1 MATRP
6 KTRPAVG
13 SAWFWYLAAATVGQA
28 VFALFY
34 GLVLARLTAFGWN
47 RAYLLS
53 ALALSVGLPLLA
65 LPAAWAQLLWPAA
78 PTAALALPL
87 WQLAAAPLLTTA
99 AAPAPGG
106 VSWQALVLS
115 TYWLGVAYQVSRTV
129 RSLGWLH
136 RLSRRHPR
144 TRLGRGWLVQLPA
157 PSRPAFSFGRYV
169 FLSPAHAQLSPAEY
183 GQLVQHEQVHGAQHH
198 SLDLLLAEGVGW
210 FFWFNGLVPYLA
222 RQLRTVHEYLAD
234 AAVTRPAGSR
244 VAYGRLLLKLAT
256 GPLPSSLVHP
266 FSARQV
272 ALRIL
277 MLTNPPS
284 SPMQKIRFLLVV
296 PVAALAWVGAA
307 ALGPTPSVA
316 ANAPGPAAPTPP
328 LRAQSRIGTITWQ
341 GNKFLSAAQLTEALG
356 LKPGD
361 AYSKEVLDT
370 HLSYRPDNSDVDSR
384 HMDQGYLFFQVDP
397 VIKTQ
402 PDGTTNLTFRLNEG
416 PQFHLGTVLVKGNKR
431 VPTADIL
438 ALVPLHT
445 GDLFSR
451 AKLVETAKILGQSGT
466 FDPAKLSITPQPLPR
481 ADHAPGIV
489 NIELVVAEK

>member
-1 MATRP
+1 MTTRP
-6 KTRPAVG
+6 KTRLAVG
-13 SAWFWYLAAATVGQA
+13 SGLWYLAAATACQA

-34 GLVLARLTAFGWN
+34 WLVLARLTAFGWN
-47 RAYLLS
+47 RAYLVG

-78 PTAALALPL
+78 PTMAALALPL
-87 WQLAAAPLLTTA
+87 WRLATPPLLAT
-99 AAPAPGG
+99 AAPAAGG
-106 VSWQALVLS
+106 VPWQALVLG
-115 TYWLGVAYQVSRTV
+115 TYWLGVAYQVGRTA
-129 RSLGWLH
+129 RSLGWLY
-136 RLSRRHPR
+136 RLSRQHLR

-157 PSRPAFSFGRYV
+157 PSRPAFSFGRHV

-183 GQLVQHEQVHGAQHH
+183 AQLVQHEQVHGAQYH

-266 FSARQV
+266 FSAQQV
-272 ALRIL
+272 ALRIR

-284 SPMQKIRFLLVV
+284 SPMKKLRFLLVM

-316 ANAPGPAAPTPP
+316 AKAPGSAAPTPA

-361 AYSKEVLDT
+361 PYEKQLVTTKLN
-370 HLSYRPDNSDVDSR
+370 YRADGSDVTSR
-384 HMDQGYLFFQVDP
+384 YMNQGYLFFQLTP
-397 VIKTQ
+397 AAKLQ
-402 PDGTTNLTFRLNEG
+402 PDGTTNLLFTLNEG
-416 PQFHLGTVLVKGNKR
+416 PTAQVNSILVKGNSK

-438 ALVPLHT
+438 PLITLHS
-445 GDLFSR
+445 GELFSR
-451 AKLVETAKILGQSGT
+451 DKLLASQRALAKSGL
-466 FDPAKLSITPQPLPR
+466 FDPLKISVNPQPDMAKGL
-481 ADHAPGIV
+481 V
-489 NIELVVAEK
+489 NIEFVVVEK